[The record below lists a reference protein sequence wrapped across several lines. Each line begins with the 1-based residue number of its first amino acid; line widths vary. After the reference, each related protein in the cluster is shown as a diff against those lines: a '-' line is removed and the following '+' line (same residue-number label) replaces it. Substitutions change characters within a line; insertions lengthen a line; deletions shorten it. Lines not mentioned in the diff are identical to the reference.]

1 MLCHRCSH
9 SNADGNKFCG
19 NCGALLPS
27 AGRAAAPGTPDAPS
41 APVIPSFARVV
52 DAVEG
57 TEVLLAAAAA
67 NGVEKIFFNGGT
79 DNFHF
84 MEHVAKFKALG
95 RPTPDLV
102 LTAHEHT
109 GLCAAMGY
117 FQWTRKPQLLVVHV
131 ALGTMQ
137 PGGAWEE
144 AWKTKAGVVVL
155 AGTPGQ
161 TTKNELGYTTRNGI
175 QFTQEV
181 YNQEAI
187 LGSYAKWDYKIE
199 RIENAAL
206 IMNRAFQMAGSEPC
220 GVSYLTYPM
229 EVALAPLNG
238 GLVYDAAD
246 FAQAPVGEGDRTSLR
261 EAAKLLVQ
269 AKNPIVLV
277 KGMGRHPEAVAHLVA
292 LAEKLSLPV
301 SSNDKYM
308 NFPRT
313 HWSNTGSGF
322 VGPSLYT
329 RDVILLIDN
338 DVPWT
343 NTDPPKTTKI
353 ISMDIDPLQSR
364 CPMNGTPV
372 HLPIT
377 CNSAKALPVLKELC
391 DEFITAERRAAF
403 AERRKVLQTARSSA
417 VEAAKVEIE
426 KSKTEFPLNRTWVS
440 ECIRQV
446 SDENTVLLW
455 DIGGLGSQSDST
467 QPGHVFQLWGASLGT
482 SWGRGIGIKL
492 AAPDKTVIA
501 SGGDGCALYSEPI
514 ACLQLARQYHAPVLY
529 CVSNNNRWGAVQGGL
544 TRYGAEGY
552 SAMSGYNGSAISPSP
567 DFASIAKAVGAYGEK
582 VTQPDQVQPA
592 LQRALAAMKDGQ
604 AAVLDFVTVK
614 E

>member
-1 MLCHRCSH
+1 MLCQRCSY
-9 SNADGNKFCG
+9 SNPDGNKFCG
-19 NCGALLPS
+19 NCGAPLPG
-27 AGRAAAPGTPDAPS
+27 AGRAVAADWPGASS
-41 APVIPSFARVV
+41 APVVPGFARTVE
-52 DAVEG
+52 AGEG

-102 LTAHEHT
+102 MTVHEHT
-109 GLCAAMGY
+109 GLCAAVGY

-161 TTKNELGYTTRNGI
+161 TTKNELGYATRNGI
-175 QFTQEV
+175 QFTQEI
-181 YNQEAI
+181 YHQETM
-187 LGSYAKWDYKIE
+187 LGSYAKWSYKIE

-206 IMNRAFQMAGSEPC
+206 IMNRAFQMAASEPC

-238 GLVYDAAD
+238 GLVYDATD
-246 FAQAPVGEGDRTSLR
+246 FAPAAAGEGDSAALR
-261 EAAKLLVQ
+261 EAARLLVQ
-269 AKNPIVLV
+269 ARNPVVLV
-277 KGMGRHPEAVAHLVA
+277 KGMGRHPEAVQHLVA
-292 LAEKLSLPV
+292 LAEKLCLPV
-301 SSNDKYM
+301 SSSDKYM

-313 HWSNTGSGF
+313 HWANSGG
-322 VGPSLYT
+322 GPGFSLNN
-329 RDVILLIDN
+329 RDVILLVDN

-343 NTDPPKTTKI
+343 TTDPPRTCRI
-353 ISMDIDPLQSR
+353 ISMDADPLQSR

-372 HLPIT
+372 HIPIT
-377 CNSAKALPVLKELC
+377 CNSAKALPVLNQMC
-391 DEFITAERRAAF
+391 DEFITAERRAVF
-403 AERRKVLQTARSSA
+403 AERRKNL
-417 VEAAKVEIE
+417 EAASRAAGEATKASIE
-426 KSKTEFPLNRTWVS
+426 KGRNEFPLNRAWVS

-446 SDENTVLLW
+446 ADENTVLLW
-455 DIGGLGSQSDST
+455 DIGGIGSQSDRT
-467 QPGHVFQLWGASLGT
+467 QPGHVFQLWGANLGT
-482 SWGRGIGIKL
+482 SWARGIGIKL

-514 ACLQLARQYHAPVLY
+514 ACLQLARQYKAPILY
-529 CVSNNNRWGAVQGGL
+529 CISNNNRHSAVQGGL
-544 TRYGAEGY
+544 TRYGEGSY
-552 SAMSGYNGSAISPSP
+552 AARSGYNGSVISPSP
-567 DFASIAKAVGAYGEK
+567 DFAGIARAVGAYGEK
-582 VTQPDQVQPA
+582 VTRPDQVEPA
-592 LQRALAAMKDGQ
+592 LQRALAAVNGGQ

-614 E
+614 EQ